1 MRSDTADP
9 LYSIANLTTM
19 WLKANVP
26 ENEIALIRVGSLKC
40 ARENKNSTRLNGL
53 KIGEGHRRDLQNAR
67 GRI

>member
-1 MRSDTADP
+1 
-9 LYSIANLTTM
+9 M

-40 ARENKNSTRLNGL
+40 ARGNKNSTRLNGL
-53 KIGEGHRRDLQNAR
+53 KIGEGHRRDLQNAH